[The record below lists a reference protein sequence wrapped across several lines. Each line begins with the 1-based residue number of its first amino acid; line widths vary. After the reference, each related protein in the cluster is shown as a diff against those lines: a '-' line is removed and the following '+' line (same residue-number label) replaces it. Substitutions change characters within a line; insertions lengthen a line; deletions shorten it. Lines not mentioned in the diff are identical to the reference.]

1 MTVHNKKV
9 NLKREIFS
17 TASWSY
23 SPTPRALSSFTHQ
36 IKVKKFICL
45 NTISSRHFLQ
55 QTRIV
60 TTGTSSHLSQITLT
74 RATVGFGINVRN
86 NSVKVT
92 VKLEGLRKKRVMVQV
107 KEDHVTISVHTSV
120 QSYENLRTFK
130 QDLELVKKNF
140 VQFSYRPFNN
150 DR

>member
-1 MTVHNKKV
+1 M
-9 NLKREIFS
+9 
-17 TASWSY
+17 
-23 SPTPRALSSFTHQ
+23 
-36 IKVKKFICL
+36 
-45 NTISSRHFLQ
+45 
-55 QTRIV
+55 
-60 TTGTSSHLSQITLT
+60 
-74 RATVGFGINVRN
+74 
-86 NSVKVT
+86 T
-92 VKLEGLRKKRVMVQV
+92 VKLEGSRKKRVMVQV